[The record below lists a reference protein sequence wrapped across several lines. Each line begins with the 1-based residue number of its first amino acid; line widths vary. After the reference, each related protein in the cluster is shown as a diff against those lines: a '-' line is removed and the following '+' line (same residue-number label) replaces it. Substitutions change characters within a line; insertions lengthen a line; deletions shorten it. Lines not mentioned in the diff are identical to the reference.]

1 MIEAKAGEGAEP
13 GAFSCSEDGRTWH
26 FRGRLTFDDAA
37 RVLRSVDELPLPK
50 ARARR
55 FLGPAGGRLLR
66 PRGDRWRCGAVPREA
81 HHHRLVFER
90 LPPGLL
96 ALAQLYGVDE
106 LLGLSPAA

>member
-1 MIEAKAGEGAEP
+1 VIEAKAGERAEP

-37 RVLRSVDELPLPK
+37 RVLRSVEELPLPK
-50 ARARR
+50 GGHVDFSGLQAADSAALAVILALRRRAS
-55 FLGPAGGRLLR
+55 
-66 PRGDRWRCGAVPREA
+66 EA
-81 HHHRLVFER
+81 HHHRLVFEG

-96 ALAQLYGVDE
+96 ALAHVYGVDE